1 VACSSRGFELVVDA
15 CRFRGTALREIGC
28 GRTEIGWGPS
38 PIAATEGPR
47 YGFLAATEGPRYGKL
62 AVAGRRLD
70 GPLPITATEAPR
82 YGFLAATEGPRY
94 GKLAPMGAIHRV
106 SDCAKAE
113 AGYQVSSSCSM
124 AYIAAAARVEMPI
137 LS

>member
-1 VACSSRGFELVVDA
+1 MGPLPHRGH
-15 CRFRGTALREIGC
+15 RGTALRENGC

-47 YGFLAATEGPRYGKL
+47 YGKL
-62 AVAGRRLD
+62 ATTG
-70 GPLPITATEAPR
+70 AT
-82 YGFLAATEGPRY
+82 
-94 GKLAPMGAIHRV
+94 HCV
-106 SDCAKAE
+106 SDCAKAV

-124 AYIAAAARVEMPI
+124 AYIAAAARVETPI